1 MPRRRSVSTA
11 AHAGPSR
18 SSARATSPSDRNVRP
33 VTSALHAVLAAAAW
47 ALLWRGLE
55 RSAFV
60 DLAPDPEVAGA
71 FALAVLIA
79 VAAGSVAAL
88 VAGRTAWSP
97 SRALI
102 ADAVS
107 LAAAGWALAVVSLA
121 PWTRDLGGVFVVL
134 IVAIRLA
141 PAALAIVSGRAPA
154 WLALVVAFG
163 GYAALAAWLPV
174 ASLPLGDQI
183 HYLRVA
189 DRLQHGSFDAS
200 IDPDA
205 FMRTLGIPASPTD
218 AATHVA
224 ASPMGPRPI
233 QGYVLPLL
241 ILPGWALA
249 GRLGAGIVLALAAA
263 WTSYQTLLILRDL
276 LPARPRA
283 VGWTWLIASASAP
296 MALLAT
302 HIYPNVVGAA
312 LIATAYRAGFTAP
325 LRRPALAAALLALTL
340 FLTPRDAVPLLAL
353 LPFLLRERAQRVRVA
368 IAAGAVAVIAV
379 VVNAVLYG
387 LPIPYAGY
395 AFGTVQAQEVTR
407 EPSITLRLWVTLPAI
422 LFDRTFGLAG
432 SAPWFFIGLL
442 GLVPALRADRARLLP
457 AALAVGASI
466 AALSFFRLWEGGYAP
481 PGRYFVDVLPLWAP
495 FVAYGLVA
503 ASGWLERGVV
513 AVLIGM
519 GAR

>member
-1 MPRRRSVSTA
+1 M
-11 AHAGPSR
+11 
-18 SSARATSPSDRNVRP
+18 
-33 VTSALHAVLAAAAW
+33 TSALHAVLAAAAW

-60 DLAPDPEVAGA
+60 DHAPDPEVAGA

-141 PAALAIVSGRAPA
+141 PGALAVMSSRAPA
-154 WLALVVAFG
+154 WLAFVLAFG

-183 HYLRVA
+183 HYLLVA
-189 DRLQHGSFDAS
+189 DRLQHGSLDAA
-200 IDPDA
+200 IDTDL
-205 FMRTLGIPASPTD
+205 FMRTLGIPPSPTD

-224 ASPMGPRPI
+224 ASPVGPRPI
-233 QGYVLPLL
+233 QGYALPLL

-283 VGWTWLIASASAP
+283 AGWTWLIASASAP

-302 HIYPNVVGAA
+302 HIYP
-312 LIATAYRAGFTAP
+312 
-325 LRRPALAAALLALTL
+325 
-340 FLTPRDAVPLLAL
+340 
-353 LPFLLRERAQRVRVA
+353 
-368 IAAGAVAVIAV
+368 
-379 VVNAVLYG
+379 
-387 LPIPYAGY
+387 
-395 AFGTVQAQEVTR
+395 
-407 EPSITLRLWVTLPAI
+407 
-422 LFDRTFGLAG
+422 
-432 SAPWFFIGLL
+432 
-442 GLVPALRADRARLLP
+442 
-457 AALAVGASI
+457 
-466 AALSFFRLWEGGYAP
+466 
-481 PGRYFVDVLPLWAP
+481 
-495 FVAYGLVA
+495 
-503 ASGWLERGVV
+503 
-513 AVLIGM
+513 
-519 GAR
+519 